1 MIAQTINDAQKHW
14 GWYMALGIAL
24 ILVGFMAIS
33 SDFVAT
39 LATVIFFG
47 WLVFIGGI
55 FQITGA
61 FFTRGAGNIIL
72 MLLIGLLDVV
82 IGLVLIRNP
91 VAGALSITL
100 LLAILFVF
108 GGIFRF
114 VSALWMKFPNYGWAA
129 FSGFI
134 TFVLGVLLWNQ
145 WPPSA
150 LWFIGFA
157 VGINFIFAGVSWS
170 SLAWKLKS
178 A

>member
-1 MIAQTINDAQKHW
+1 
-14 GWYMALGIAL
+14 MALGIGL

-33 SDFVAT
+33 SDFIAT

-47 WLVFIGGI
+47 WLIFIAGI
-55 FQITGA
+55 AQIVGA

-72 MLLIGLLDVV
+72 MLLVGILDVV
-82 IGLVLIRNP
+82 IGLVLVRNP
-91 VAGALSITL
+91 VSGALTITL

-114 VSALWMKFPNYGWAA
+114 VSALWMKFPNYGLAA

-145 WPPSA
+145 WPPLA

-157 VGINFIFAGVSWS
+157 VGVNFIFSGIGLDRT
-170 SLAWKLKS
+170 SLELK
-178 A
+178 AA